1 MNSEKVMQSGN
12 AVASDI
18 MRELSAYIAKA
29 HKKPIPK
36 DVAEIGKHHLLD
48 TLAAMVSGSR
58 LVPGRK
64 AIAYVRNLG
73 GVNQASVIGTRI
85 LTSTVNAALANG
97 MMAHADETD
106 DSHVPSLSHP
116 GCGVVPAALAM
127 GEYKRRDGK
136 ALLRA
141 VVLGYDICARSNFA
155 LGPQQLRDTGHS
167 SHSFGPLF
175 GAAAA
180 AGALAGLNADQAR
193 YLLSYTAQQAAGVD
207 CWARDREHV
216 EKAFDFGGMPARNG
230 VAAAT
235 MAAAGFTAV
244 DDVFSGERNF
254 LFAFSRD
261 AAPEKLTDG
270 LGQRYEVVNTNIKRW
285 AVGSPIQAALDSLSA
300 LLKEYGM
307 GAADVEKLTVTI
319 HSTGA
324 KTVNDRSMPD
334 INLQH
339 LMSVMLLDGTV
350 SFAAAHDEKRM
361 KDPRVLE
368 LKRRIEL
375 IGDAELEHAPTRQA
389 IVIVTTRDG
398 RELKHHTLAVRGTA
412 ANPMTRAEVEEKCYD
427 LMAPVLGARRARR
440 LVDTVW
446 RIEKVADTRALRPL
460 LRA

>member
-1 MNSEKVMQSGN
+1 MNPQVSS
-12 AVASDI
+12 I
-18 MRELSAYIAKA
+18 MRELSAYIASA
-29 HKKPIPK
+29 LKKPLPK

-58 LVPGRK
+58 LLPGRK

-73 GVNQASVIGTRI
+73 GAKQASVVGTRI
-85 LTSTVNAALANG
+85 LTSTVNAAFANG

-116 GCGVVPAALAM
+116 GCGVVPAALAV
-127 GEYKRRDGK
+127 GEHKRRDGK

-141 VVLGYDICARSNFA
+141 VVLGYDIGARSNFA
-155 LGPQQLRDTGHS
+155 LGPQQLRDLGHS

-216 EKAFDFGGMPARNG
+216 EKAFDFAGMPARNG

-235 MAAAGFTAV
+235 MADAGFTAV
-244 DDVFSGERNF
+244 DDVFSGDRNF
-254 LFAFSRD
+254 LFAFSGEP
-261 AAPEKLTDG
+261 APEKLTDG
-270 LGQRYEVVNTNIKRW
+270 LGRRYEVVNTNIKRW

-300 LLKEYGM
+300 LIKEHGI
-307 GAADVEKLTVTI
+307 GANDVEKLTVTM
-319 HSTGA
+319 HKTGA
-324 KTVNDRSMPD
+324 ATVNDRSMPD

-350 SFAAAHDEKRM
+350 TFAAAHDDARM
-361 KDPRVLE
+361 KDRRVLE
-368 LKRRIEL
+368 SKRCIEL
-375 IGDAELEHAPTRQA
+375 IGSAELEHAPTRQA
-389 IVIVTTRDG
+389 IVIITTRDG
-398 RELKHHTLAVRGTA
+398 RQLKHHTLAVRGTA

-427 LMAPVLGARRARR
+427 LMAPVLGARRARS
-440 LVDTVW
+440 LIDTVW
-446 RIEKVADTRALRPL
+446 RIEKVSDTRALRPL